1 MSSVKTF
8 EDLQNLGVNSL
19 HEHTHIARHQIEL
32 LLNKSFDKLNRIQF
46 MGFVSILERE
56 YGIDLSSFREEYDA
70 ENPIHSMFDSV
81 TPSSVLQAPSTSRSK
96 WIAGG
101 IGAILLLLIIASMTQ
116 GELSSAPKEEI
127 IKQNTTP
134 VEVVESNTTTEN
146 NVTAEINA
154 TDSDLSESNITRP
167 LAVAVPVEEN
177 TTLVPDVQGDNF
189 GHVLSIKPSS
199 KVWMGMMDLDTG
211 KKTQRKTS
219 EPIVI
224 DTTKNWLFIFG
235 HGRLKIITSNE
246 SKMLKER
253 NPVWFLYENGSLRQL
268 NREQFEEKNHGSRW

>member
-127 IKQNTTP
+127 IKLNTTP

>member
-70 ENPIHSMFDSV
+70 ENPIQSMFDSV

-127 IKQNTTP
+127 IKLNTSP

-146 NVTAEINA
+146 NVTAEVNA
-154 TDSDLSESNITRP
+154 TDSDLRESNITRS
-167 LAVAVPVEEN
+167 LAVVVPVEEN
-177 TTLVPDVQGDNF
+177 STIVSDVQGDNF

-219 EPIVI
+219 APIVI

-235 HGRLKIITSNE
+235 HGRLKIITSDE
-246 SKMLKER
+246 SKTLKER
-253 NPVWFLYENGSLRQL
+253 NPVWFVYENGSLRQL